1 MFRLISFNCMV
12 LHIKYGMGGNHQ
24 WSNELLIKVQE
35 TTETNTNVPFKG
47 NHEFNYEF
55 ESYPLAT
62 RNA

>member
-1 MFRLISFNCMV
+1 MV

-47 NHEFNYEF
+47 KHEFNYEF

-62 RNA
+62 RDA